1 MPPTMKNEKHHL
13 PIDKTQHSDRYR
25 DRLPFCFRE

>member
-13 PIDKTQHSDRYR
+13 PIDKTQHYDRYSDRLLFR
-25 DRLPFCFRE
+25 FCE